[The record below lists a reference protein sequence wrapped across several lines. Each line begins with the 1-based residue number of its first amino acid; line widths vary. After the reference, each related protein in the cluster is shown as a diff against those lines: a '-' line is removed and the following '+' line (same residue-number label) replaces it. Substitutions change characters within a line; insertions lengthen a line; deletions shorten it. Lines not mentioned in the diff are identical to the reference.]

1 MTDAPIGDLALD
13 TTPVDMTD
21 SPDVDVSAESSP
33 NAVQEQ
39 SVAGSDGTTQ
49 TDTPLDGRKGPANI
63 RNSIKAASEAVPEQ
77 AGAFKELGNAYFRE
91 QAYKQHFATPQEAAS
106 AKQLIEGVGGIDGIT
121 QIQQRMSGY
130 DAQEQGLE
138 AGDPAVLD
146 SFFQD
151 YPEGA
156 VTLFS
161 SYADRVAKA
170 NPQAFSDMIAPHAIG
185 MLEQAGVGNHLA
197 GIMNETDPGRQAQ
210 MIKQLAEWY
219 GAQKGNIAQM
229 KQAPQKSAGDDYVKT
244 ERAKIEEER
253 SQIFTERVQE
263 KVNSAV
269 TPEIN
274 KYVDQYT
281 KSYKLSD
288 TQKKHFQEVLQQR
301 VIGEMNADKTYE
313 QQVNLRKSNK
323 TKTHDSVAG
332 YISSEFNRRLKD
344 AAFNVAKE
352 VYGAPKAGT
361 QQGTGVIKADQ
372 PKQAPGGGPLF
383 VSQRPSDSEMDMTHP
398 QAGIMLVAGQAYLK
412 NGRHVTWRKAS

>member
-13 TTPVDMTD
+13 NSMPVDMGT
-21 SPDVDVSAESSP
+21 DVDTSAESTP
-33 NAVQEQ
+33 NAVEEQ
-39 SVAGSDGTTQ
+39 SLAADTGVTPTE
-49 TDTPLDGRKGPANI
+49 TPLDGRKGPANI

-77 AGAFKELGNAYFRE
+77 AAAFKELGNAYFRE
-91 QAYKQHFATPQEAAS
+91 QAFKQHFATPQEAAS
-106 AKQLIEGVGGIDGIT
+106 AKQLIEGVGGIEGIT
-121 QIQQRMSGY
+121 QIQQRMQGY

-156 VTLFS
+156 VNLFS

-197 GIMNETDPGRQAQ
+197 GILNETDPGRQAQ
-210 MIKQLAEWY
+210 MIKQLADWY
-219 GAQKGNIAQM
+219 GQQKGNVAQM
-229 KQAPQKSAGDDYVKT
+229 KATPQKNAGDDYVKS
-244 ERAKIEEER
+244 ERAKIDEER
-253 SQIFTERVQE
+253 NQIFAERVQE
-263 KVNSAV
+263 RVTSSV

-274 KYVDQYT
+274 KFVDQYT
-281 KSYKLSD
+281 KSYKLNDS
-288 TQKKHFQEVLQQR
+288 QKKHFQEVLQQR
-301 VIGEMNADKTYE
+301 VIGEMNNDQTYK
-313 QQVNLRKSNK
+313 QQVDLRKANK
-323 TKTHDSVAG
+323 AKTHDSVAG

-352 VYGAPKAGT
+352 VYGAPRGT
-361 QQGTGVIKADQ
+361 SQETTGVVKADQ
-372 PKQAPGGGPLF
+372 PKTAPGGGPLF
-383 VSQRPSDSEMDMTHP
+383 VSQRPNDSEMNMDHP
-398 QAGIMLVAGQAYLK
+398 SAAMMLVAGQALLK